1 MPTAPAQSQARSQ
14 GLKKY
19 QALTNLSVPMPG
31 ENKDGRTFLVPRGE
45 VVELTEEQAH
55 NLARMPGGK
64 PAIRPVKEGS
74 EPLPELTGRL
84 LSGPI
89 RRPPQPAPGSDA
101 ARPDPPGSSHIAVYR
116 DPGLP
121 ELNEPAPGSEASD
134 LGVTDALDIAPGTG
148 TNVEG
153 GLTAASRR

>member
-1 MPTAPAQSQARSQ
+1 MPTPPAPSQARSQ

-31 ENKDGRTFLVPRGE
+31 DKDARTFLVPRGE
-45 VVELTEEQAH
+45 TVELTEEQAR
-55 NLARMPGGK
+55 NLSTMPGGR

-74 EPLPELTGRL
+74 EPMPELTGRL

-89 RRPPQPAPGSDA
+89 RRPPPPAPGTDS
-101 ARPDPPGSSHIAVYR
+101 ARPDPPGSSRVAVYH
-116 DPGLP
+116 DAP
-121 ELNEPAPGSEASD
+121 ELHEPQLGSENGLD
-134 LGVTDALDIAPGTG
+134 MDALDIAPGG
-148 TNVEG
+148 GVHVEG